1 MTQRTFEKRSLH
13 ICYNTFVQ
21 GKGERL
27 VYQKLRSNALKNKI
41 DDFVVPKR
49 SGKAW
54 RQREGDICRITLTE
68 GPQFQGKTRQI
79 HSGHLTTYDRLWSSL
94 PYLRPMATI
103 VADSVQYGTD
113 EDGAGIHDVMG
124 TRCDPY
130 TVQKITGQWPEVTC
144 HQSLINA
151 IEPFGLTEE
160 HVHDVFN
167 IFMCS
172 GWTKD
177 TVQYFVKGT
186 PAKKG
191 DYIEFIAE
199 MDLLVALSVCP
210 QGDVS
215 LPVGVTFPEEKCF
228 PLGVQIYR
236 SSK

>member
-1 MTQRTFEKRSLH
+1 MTQRAFEKTSLH
-13 ICYNTFVQ
+13 LCYKTFNESKV
-21 GKGERL
+21 ERV
-27 VYQKLRSNALKNKI
+27 VYEKLRSDALENKI

-54 RQREGDICRITLTE
+54 ILRAGDLCRITVTE
-68 GPQFQGKTRQI
+68 GPQVG
-79 HSGHLTTYDRLWSSL
+79 DVNLWNLANPKEFFYS
-94 PYLRPMATI
+94 
-103 VADSVQYGTD
+103 
-113 EDGAGIHDVMG
+113 G

-144 HQSLINA
+144 HQNLIKA

-186 PAKKG
+186 PANKG

-199 MDLLVALSVCP
+199 IDLLVALSVCP

-215 LPVGVTFPEEKCF
+215 LPVGVTYPEEKCF

-236 SSK
+236 SIK

>member
-1 MTQRTFEKRSLH
+1 MNQACRNEH
-13 ICYNTFVQ
+13 
-21 GKGERL
+21 
-27 VYQKLRSNALKNKI
+27 
-41 DDFVVPKR
+41 PK
-49 SGKAW
+49 KV
-54 RQREGDICRITLTE
+54 GDVNLWNLANPKE
-68 GPQFQGKTRQI
+68 FFYSGKTRQI
-79 HSGHLTTYDRLWSSL
+79 HSGHITTYDRLWSNL

-103 VADSVQYGTD
+103 VADTVQYGTD

-144 HQSLINA
+144 HQNLIKA

-186 PAKKG
+186 PANKG

-199 MDLLVALSVCP
+199 IDLLVALSVCP

-215 LPVGVTFPEEKCF
+215 LPVGVTYPEEKCF

-236 SSK
+236 SIK